1 MPALQLHFC
10 GFFLRRAGQGREEQ
24 RTKGIP
30 WYFLRNFRKR
40 CVFGFF
46 SSRFTKNEIIKLE
59 KKGFTSSD
67 YLEKLSALNIY
78 IKRDNGYTRYLQTV
92 MLTLKTKT
100 KKTLYDQ
107 PKWRIRRNERIC
119 NTQILSKTAISVA
132 NREFSK
138 QK

>member
-1 MPALQLHFC
+1 MCF
-10 GFFLRRAGQGREEQ
+10 
-24 RTKGIP
+24 
-30 WYFLRNFRKR
+30 W
-40 CVFGFF
+40 FF

-107 PKWRIRRNERIC
+107 PK
-119 NTQILSKTAISVA
+119 
-132 NREFSK
+132 
-138 QK
+138 